1 MNECMKRNL
10 TSFELQKGYA
20 LLDVVLAVALFA
32 ITATGLMQ
40 VMQRVSETSS
50 GFARDRLIQT
60 QLEGLLAERRKV
72 GIEAMTTEVFDELT
86 NVTYRTYVEPLEV
99 NNGEGKEL
107 RDLYKLTAEATY
119 TDDGG
124 DQVEKAELIIYQPE
138 K

>member
-1 MNECMKRNL
+1 MKRNL
-10 TSFELQKGYA
+10 TSFELQKAYA

>member
-1 MNECMKRNL
+1 MKRNL